1 MNVLILAVAFVIAG
15 SFGWFVTGS
24 LGDVVLESCLSFM
37 FGCGMGGIAMS
48 LISKLE
54 E

>member
-1 MNVLILAVAFVIAG
+1 MQVLILAVAFVIAAT
-15 SFGWFVTGS
+15 FGWFVTGS
-24 LGDVVLESCLSFM
+24 MGSVVLESCLSFI
-37 FGCGMGGIAMS
+37 FGCGMGGLAMS